1 MKKQLVSWLVMIV
14 LIALTQSCSKPE
26 RVESDLLECDVATIT
41 TFPYHDN
48 GVFIEKHQA
57 LTPVQGYEGL
67 TRVETYYVNRGKPVS
82 VRAYEMCRTAVEA
95 SDSVVWTFQPTSTSA
110 RLDWALPVQEGFY
123 KQNYLGMNNSDYGG
137 GIPL

>member
-57 LTPVQGYEGL
+57 LTPVQGYE
-67 TRVETYYVNRGKPVS
+67 V
-82 VRAYEMCRTAVEA
+82 MAVM
-95 SDSVVWTFQPTSTSA
+95 Q
-110 RLDWALPVQEGFY
+110 G
-123 KQNYLGMNNSDYGG
+123 
-137 GIPL
+137 